1 MAFSL
6 NPQQQELLTEVP
18 SGETPIRLSSITIHK
33 NDLNLQRQKYCGLA
47 TKPAA
52 SVNYWFH
59 ATDHESAKNIA
70 TQGIDLDRGLAGKDF
85 SDKDGFYLT
94 RNALPQM
101 NRINSYFYLHRGCK
115 IGSTAFS

>member
-70 TQGIDLDRGLAGKDF
+70 THGIDLDRGLAGKDF

-94 RNALPQM
+94 RYVYNLCFL
-101 NRINSYFYLHRGCK
+101 IFYLL
-115 IGSTAFS
+115 